1 MLTLKNSRPQV
12 GQFRRLVGV
21 MLAAWLLP
29 VAILALVVW
38 AAT

>member
-1 MLTLKNSRPQV
+1 MLTLKNTRPHV

-29 VAILALVVW
+29 VAILAVVVW